1 LAILTDKST
10 YTLLVFIIIGILF
23 LIIIVLFIKYKRGFD
38 IIKTTKIR
46 LCETDDE
53 LENLRQRSLDR
64 EQLLRRNF
72 KTKLTRKKTK
82 YH

>member
-1 LAILTDKST
+1 
-10 YTLLVFIIIGILF
+10 
-23 LIIIVLFIKYKRGFD
+23 LFIKFKSGFD

-64 EQLLRRNF
+64 EQLLRR
-72 KTKLTRKKTK
+72 KLQDEINKKK
-82 YH
+82 N